1 MICMST
7 FVVALFPTE
16 AKAYD
21 GTRAMKDL
29 QAEGSL
35 ILYGMAVVTKA
46 ADGKLAVK
54 EMAEGGPFGTAAG
67 LLTGGLVGLLGGPS
81 AAATGVA
88 GGALI
93 GSWSDLV
100 DLGVGRD
107 FLDKVSRELTPGKTA
122 VVAEVE
128 EDGATPLD
136 ARVAAIG
143 GTVLRQG
150 RADFEHQQIQQV
162 VNASKA
168 ELAELQAEYGQ
179 ATEERKTKLKARI
192 DEARARMRSRAA
204 QANENRDRLQQVTE
218 AKIKA
223 LQEQRARA
231 RADDKAKYEQRI
243 AKLRADY
250 DRSADQ
256 LAQAGELWLDAATF
270 AP

>member
-1 MICMST
+1 MSQ
-7 FVVALFPTE
+7 FVVAVFPTE

-35 ILYGMAVVTKA
+35 MLYGMAVVTKA

-54 EMAEGGPFGTAAG
+54 ETAEKGPLGTAVG
-67 LLTGGLVGLLGGPS
+67 LVTGGLVGLLGGPS

-93 GSWSDLV
+93 GSWSDLF

-107 FLDKVSRELTPGKTA
+107 FLDKVARELTPGKTA

-128 EDGATPLD
+128 EDGVTPLD
-136 ARVAAIG
+136 TRVEAIG

-150 RADFEHQQIQQV
+150 RADFEHQQIKQE

-168 ELAELQAEYGQ
+168 ELAELQAEYRQ
-179 ATEERKTKLKARI
+179 AGEEHKAELKARI
-192 DEARARMRSRAA
+192 DEARAKMRSRAA
-204 QANENRDRLQQVTE
+204 QAKEKRDRLQQETD

-223 LQEQRARA
+223 LQEQRVRA

-250 DRSADQ
+250 ERRAGKLVQAAQ
-256 LAQAGELWLDAATF
+256 LWMDGEAL

>member
-1 MICMST
+1 MSQ
-7 FVVALFPTE
+7 FVVAVFPTE

-21 GTRAMKDL
+21 ATRVMKDL

-35 ILYGMAVVTKA
+35 VLYGMAVVTKA

-54 EMAEGGPFGTAAG
+54 ETAEKGPLGTAVG

-81 AAATGVA
+81 APATGVA

-93 GSWSDLV
+93 GSWSDLF

-107 FLDKVSRELTPGKTA
+107 FLDKVARELTPGKTA
-122 VVAEVE
+122 VVAEVK
-128 EDGATPLD
+128 EDGVTPLD
-136 ARVAAIG
+136 TRVEAIG

-150 RADFEHQQIQQV
+150 RADFEHQQIKQE

-168 ELAELQAEYGQ
+168 ELAELQAEYRQ
-179 ATEERKTKLKARI
+179 AGEEHKAELKARI
-192 DEARARMRSRAA
+192 DEARAKMRSRAA
-204 QANENRDRLQQVTE
+204 QAKEKRDRLQQETD

-223 LQEQRARA
+223 LQEQRVRA

-256 LAQAGELWLDAATF
+256 LAEAGELWLDAATF

>member
-1 MICMST
+1 MSQ
-7 FVVALFPTE
+7 FVVAVFPTE

-29 QAEGSL
+29 QAEGSFM
-35 ILYGMAVVTKA
+35 LYGMAVVTKA

-54 EMAEGGPFGTAAG
+54 ETAEKGPLGTAVG
-67 LLTGGLVGLLGGPS
+67 LVTGVLVGLLGGPS

-93 GSWSDLV
+93 GSWSDLF

-107 FLDKVSRELTPGKTA
+107 FLDKVARELTPGKTA

-128 EDGATPLD
+128 EDGVTPLD
-136 ARVAAIG
+136 TRVEAIG

-150 RADFEHQQIQQV
+150 RADFEHQQIKQE

-168 ELAELQAEYGQ
+168 ELAELQAEYRQ
-179 ATEERKTKLKARI
+179 AGEEHKAELKARI
-192 DEARARMRSRAA
+192 DEARAKMRSRAA
-204 QANENRDRLQQVTE
+204 QAKEKRDRLQQETD

-223 LQEQRARA
+223 LQEQRVRA

-243 AKLRADY
+243 AKLRAEY
-250 DRSADQ
+250 ERRAGKLVQAAQ
-256 LAQAGELWLDAATF
+256 LWMDGEAL

>member
-1 MICMST
+1 MSK
-7 FVVALFPTE
+7 FVVAVFPTE

-21 GTRAMKDL
+21 GTRAMRDL

-35 ILYGMAVVTKA
+35 VVYGMAVVTKA

-54 EMAEGGPFGTAAG
+54 ETAERGPLGTGVGA
-67 LLTGGLVGLLGGPS
+67 LTGGLIGLIGGPS
-81 AAATGVA
+81 AAAVGLASGT
-88 GGALI
+88 LI
-93 GSWSDLV
+93 GSWSDLF

-128 EDGATPLD
+128 EDWVTPLD
-136 ARVAAIG
+136 ARVEAIG

-150 RADFEHQQIQQV
+150 RADFEHEQVQQD

-168 ELAELQAEYGQ
+168 ELAQLQEEYRQ
-179 ATEERKTKLKARI
+179 AREERKAKLKARI
-192 DEARARMRSRAA
+192 DEAQAQMRSRAA
-204 QANENRDRLQQVTE
+204 QAKEKRDRLQQETE

-231 RADDKAKYEQRI
+231 KADDKAKYDQRI
-243 AKLRADY
+243 AQLRADY
-250 DRSADQ
+250 DRRVDKLIKA
-256 LAQAGELWLDAATF
+256 AELWVDAESL